1 MASLTEIAVSLLA
14 KVQKLQE
21 ALTVDLTCLQQKCAA
36 VTKAAEAIAQS
47 WSGSSMGYHS
57 ELYYRNFERLPLG
70 AEFSP
75 EWGGIHGIPAGW
87 QKRSSDEVKAHIEK
101 LTAVSVAD
109 IEKGAETALS
119 EAKALRS
126 EMVTEIS
133 GLHTYPG
140 LEQEKKLLS
149 ELEKFKWGI
158 TINEY
163 MDANMPKTYMS
174 RDSEAVYQGVKVSAH
189 LYYAGVAFEKNS
201 ECIAIQSFFKAATR
215 LLRQIELN
223 AGPMGLSDGAEQ
235 QPVKAVLAI
244 CDRFHVVARQLLHR
258 RENRTTLRITDEY
271 DVQDLLHALL
281 RLYFDDIRPEEW
293 TPSYGGGSSRMD
305 FLLKGHD
312 IVVEAKM
319 TRKGLTAKEVSEQL
333 IIDAAKYREHPE
345 CKMLICLV
353 YDPDGLI
360 KNPRGIERDLAK
372 LSGNGLE
379 MVCIITP

>member
-1 MASLTEIAVSLLA
+1 MASLKETALSLLV

-21 ALTVDLTCLQQKCAA
+21 SPTGDLTRLQQGCAA
-36 VTKAAEAIAQS
+36 VTRATEKIAES

-57 ELYYRNFERLPLG
+57 ELYYRNFERPPMG

-75 EWGGIHGIPAGW
+75 EWGGINGIPAGW
-87 QKRSSDEVKAHIEK
+87 QKRSPDEVKERIEK
-101 LTAVSVAD
+101 LATVSISDV
-109 IEKGAETALS
+109 EEGTKKALS
-119 EAKALRS
+119 AAKVLHS
-126 EMVTEIS
+126 EIVTEIS
-133 GLHTYPG
+133 GLHSYPG
-140 LEQEKKLLS
+140 LEQEKRLLS
-149 ELEKFKWGI
+149 ELEKFKWGM

-163 MDANMPKTYMS
+163 MDANLPKTFIS

-189 LYYAGVAFEKNS
+189 QYYAGVAFEKNS
-201 ECIAIQSFFKAATR
+201 ECAAIQGFFKAAVR
-215 LLRQIELN
+215 LLRQTELN

-244 CDRFHVVARQLLHR
+244 CDRFHLVARQLLHR
-258 RENRTTLRITDEY
+258 RESRTTLGIKDEY

-305 FLLKGHD
+305 FLLKGHA
-312 IVVEAKM
+312 IVVESKM

-333 IIDAAKYREHPE
+333 IIDAARYRQHAE
-345 CKMLICLV
+345 CKTLICLV
-353 YDPDGLI
+353 YDPEGFV

-379 MVCIITP
+379 MICVITP

>member
-1 MASLTEIAVSLLA
+1 MASLKEIAVSLLA
-14 KVQKLQE
+14 KLQKLQE
-21 ALTVDLTCLQQKCAA
+21 TLTPDLTGLQQKCAA
-36 VTKAAEAIAQS
+36 VTKAAETIAQS

-57 ELYYRNFERLPLG
+57 ELYYRKFERPPLG

-75 EWGGIHGIPAGW
+75 EWGGIDGIPAGW

-101 LTAVSVAD
+101 LAAVTVAY
-109 IEKGAETALS
+109 IEHGAETVLS
-119 EAKALRS
+119 EAKALHS

-133 GLHTYPG
+133 GLHTHPG
-140 LEQEKKLLS
+140 LEQEKRLLS

-158 TINEY
+158 TLNEY
-163 MDANMPKTYMS
+163 MDANLPKTYMS
-174 RDSEAVYQGVKVSAH
+174 RDSEAYFQGVKVSAH
-189 LYYAGVAFEKNS
+189 LYYAGVAFEKKS
-201 ECIAIQSFFKAATR
+201 QCVAIQGFFKAATR

-223 AGPMGLSDGAEQ
+223 AGPMSLSDGAEQ

-258 RENRTTLRITDEY
+258 RENRATVEITDEY

-319 TRKGLTAKEVSEQL
+319 TRKGLAAKEVSEQL
-333 IIDAAKYREHPE
+333 IIDAAKYRQHAE
-345 CKMLICLV
+345 CKTLICLV
-353 YDPDGLI
+353 YDPDALI

>member
-1 MASLTEIAVSLLA
+1 MASLKEIAVSLLA
-14 KVQKLQE
+14 KVQKLQQ
-21 ALTVDLTCLQQKCAA
+21 DLTADLSGLQRNCAA
-36 VTKAAEAIAQS
+36 VSKATERVATS

-57 ELYYRNFERLPLG
+57 ELYYRNFEHPPLG

-75 EWGGIHGIPAGW
+75 EWGGIHGLPAGW
-87 QKRSSDEVKAHIEK
+87 QKRSSDEVKVHIEK
-101 LTAVSVAD
+101 LASVSIADVEKETEKAVSAAK
-109 IEKGAETALS
+109 ELHS
-119 EAKALRS
+119 EI
-126 EMVTEIS
+126 VTEIS
-133 GLHTYPG
+133 GLHAYPG
-140 LEQEKKLLS
+140 LEQEKKLLND
-149 ELEKFKWGI
+149 LEKFKWGI
-158 TINEY
+158 TINEF
-163 MDANMPKTYMS
+163 MDANLPKTYMS

-201 ECIAIQSFFKAATR
+201 KCLAIQGFFKIAMR

-258 RENRTTLRITDEY
+258 RENRATLGITDEY

-281 RLYFDDIRPEEW
+281 RLYLDDIRPEEW

-333 IIDAAKYREHPE
+333 IIDAAKYRQHTE
-345 CKMLICLV
+345 CKTLICLV

-379 MVCIITP
+379 MVCVITP

>member
-1 MASLTEIAVSLLA
+1 MASLKEIAVSLLA

-21 ALTVDLTCLQQKCAA
+21 TLTPDLTGLQQKCAA
-36 VTKAAEAIAQS
+36 VTKAAETVAQS

-57 ELYYRNFERLPLG
+57 ELYYRNFEHPPLG

-101 LTAVSVAD
+101 AATVSMTD

-119 EAKALRS
+119 ETKALHS
-126 EMVTEIS
+126 EIVTEIS

-158 TINEY
+158 TVNEY

-174 RDSEAVYQGVKVSAH
+174 RDSEAVYQGVKLSAH
-189 LYYAGVAFEKNS
+189 LYYAGVVFEKNS
-201 ECIAIQSFFKAATR
+201 ECTAIQSFFIAATR

-258 RENRTTLRITDEY
+258 RENRATLEITDEY

-333 IIDAAKYREHPE
+333 IIDAAKYRQHAE
-345 CKMLICLV
+345 CKTLICLV
-353 YDPDGLI
+353 YDPGALI

-379 MVCIITP
+379 IVCIITP

>member
-1 MASLTEIAVSLLA
+1 MASLKEIAVSLLA

-21 ALTVDLTCLQQKCAA
+21 TLTPDLTGLQQKCAA
-36 VTKAAEAIAQS
+36 VTKAAETIAQS

-57 ELYYRNFERLPLG
+57 ELYYRNFERPPLG

-101 LTAVSVAD
+101 LAAVSVAD

-119 EAKALRS
+119 EAKALHS
-126 EMVTEIS
+126 EIVTEIS
-133 GLHTYPG
+133 GLHAYPG
-140 LEQEKKLLS
+140 LEQEKKLLG

-158 TINEY
+158 TVNEY

-174 RDSEAVYQGVKVSAH
+174 RDSEAVYQGVKLSAY
-189 LYYAGVAFEKNS
+189 LYYAGVVFEKNS
-201 ECIAIQSFFKAATR
+201 EGTAIQSFFKAASR

-244 CDRFHVVARQLLHR
+244 CDRFHVVARQLVHR
-258 RENRTTLRITDEY
+258 RENRATLGITDEY

-333 IIDAAKYREHPE
+333 IIDAAKYRQHAE
-345 CKMLICLV
+345 CKTLICLV
-353 YDPDGLI
+353 YDPGALI

>member
-1 MASLTEIAVSLLA
+1 
-14 KVQKLQE
+14 
-21 ALTVDLTCLQQKCAA
+21 
-36 VTKAAEAIAQS
+36 
-47 WSGSSMGYHS
+47 MGYHS
-57 ELYYRNFERLPLG
+57 ELYYRNFERPPLG

-75 EWGGIHGIPAGW
+75 EWGGINGIPAGW

-101 LTAVSVAD
+101 LAGVAIAD
-109 IEKGAETALS
+109 IEKGSDTAVS
-119 EAKALRS
+119 AAKALHA
-126 EMVTEIS
+126 EIVTEIS
-133 GLHTYPG
+133 GLHAYPG
-140 LEQEKKLLS
+140 LEQEKRLLS
-149 ELEKFKWGI
+149 EMEKFKWGI
-158 TINEY
+158 TLNEF
-163 MDANMPKTYMS
+163 MDANLPKTYMS

-201 ECIAIQSFFKAATR
+201 ECLAIQGFFKAATR

-258 RENRTTLRITDEY
+258 RENRATLAITDEY

-333 IIDAAKYREHPE
+333 IIDAAKYRQNHE
-345 CKMLICLV
+345 CKTLVCLV
-353 YDPDGLI
+353 YDPEGLI

-379 MVCIITP
+379 IVCVVTP

>member
-1 MASLTEIAVSLLA
+1 MASLKEIAVSLVA

-21 ALTVDLTCLQQKCAA
+21 GLTADLTGLQQNCAA
-36 VTKAAEAIAQS
+36 VTKATEKIGAS

-57 ELYYRNFERLPLG
+57 ELYFRNFERPPLG

-75 EWGGIHGIPAGW
+75 EWGGINGIPAGW

-101 LTAVSVAD
+101 LAGVSIAD
-109 IEKGAETALS
+109 IEKETEKAVSAAE
-119 EAKALRS
+119 ELRS
-126 EMVTEIS
+126 EIVTEIS
-133 GLHTYPG
+133 GLHVYTG
-140 LEQEKKLLS
+140 MEQEKKLLS
-149 ELEKFKWGI
+149 ELEKFKWGV

-163 MDANMPKTYMS
+163 MDANLPKTFIS
-174 RDSEAVYQGVKVSAH
+174 RDSEAYYQGVRVSAH
-189 LYYAGVAFEKNS
+189 QYYEGVAFEKNS
-201 ECIAIQSFFKAATR
+201 ECLAVQEFFKTAAR

-223 AGPMGLSDGAEQ
+223 AGPMGLSDGAEH

-244 CDRFHVVARQLLHR
+244 CDRFQIVARQLLHR
-258 RENRTTLRITDEY
+258 REDRKTLVIKDEY

-305 FLLKGHD
+305 FLLKAHD

-333 IIDAAKYREHPE
+333 IIDAAKYRQHAE
-345 CKMLICLV
+345 CKTLICLV
-353 YDPDGLI
+353 YDPEGLI

-372 LSGNGLE
+372 LSGDGLE
-379 MVCIITP
+379 LVCVITP

>member
-1 MASLTEIAVSLLA
+1 VASLKEIAVSLVA

-21 ALTVDLTCLQQKCAA
+21 AVTADLASLQKKCAA
-36 VTKAAEAIAQS
+36 VTKAAETIAQS

-57 ELYYRNFERLPLG
+57 ELYYRNFERPPLG

-75 EWGGIHGIPAGW
+75 EWGGIHGIPTGW

-101 LTAVSVAD
+101 LAEVSVVD
-109 IEKGAETALS
+109 IETGAETALS
-119 EAKALRS
+119 MAKDLHS
-126 EMVTEIS
+126 DIVTEIS

-149 ELEKFKWGI
+149 ELEKFKWGM

-163 MDANMPKTYMS
+163 MDANLPKTYMS
-174 RDSEAVYQGVKVSAH
+174 RDSDAVYQGVKVSAH

-201 ECIAIQSFFKAATR
+201 ECIAIQGFFKAATR

-223 AGPMGLSDGAEQ
+223 AGPIGVSDGAEQ

-258 RENRTTLRITDEY
+258 REKRATLGIADEY

-333 IIDAAKYREHPE
+333 IIDAAKYRQHTE
-345 CKMLICLV
+345 CKTLICLV

-379 MVCIITP
+379 MVCVITP

>member
-1 MASLTEIAVSLLA
+1 MASLKEIAVSLLA

-21 ALTVDLTCLQQKCAA
+21 GLTADLTGLQQNCAA
-36 VTKAAEAIAQS
+36 VTKATEKIAAS

-57 ELYYRNFERLPLG
+57 ELYYRNFERPPLG

-75 EWGGIHGIPAGW
+75 EWGGIHGLPAGW

-101 LTAVSVAD
+101 LASVSIANMEKETEKAVSAAK
-109 IEKGAETALS
+109 ELHS
-119 EAKALRS
+119 EIL
-126 EMVTEIS
+126 TEIS
-133 GLHTYPG
+133 GLHAHPG

-149 ELEKFKWGI
+149 DLEKLKWGI
-158 TINEY
+158 GINEF
-163 MDANMPKTYMS
+163 MDANLPKTYMS

-201 ECIAIQSFFKAATR
+201 ECIAIQSFFKVAAR
-215 LLRQIELN
+215 LLRQVELN

-258 RENRTTLRITDEY
+258 RENRETLGIADEY

-333 IIDAAKYREHPE
+333 IIDAAKYRQHAE
-345 CKMLICLV
+345 CKTLICLV
-353 YDPDGLI
+353 YDPGALI

-379 MVCIITP
+379 IVCIITP

>member
-1 MASLTEIAVSLLA
+1 MASLKEIAVSLLA

-21 ALTVDLTCLQQKCAA
+21 TLTPDLTGLQQKCAA
-36 VTKAAEAIAQS
+36 VTKVAETIAQS

-57 ELYYRNFERLPLG
+57 ELYYRSFERPPLG

-87 QKRSSDEVKAHIEK
+87 QKRSSDEVKVHIEK
-101 LTAVSVAD
+101 LAAVSVDAM
-109 IEKGAETALS
+109 EKGAETALS
-119 EAKALRS
+119 AAKELHS
-126 EMVTEIS
+126 EIVTEIS

-140 LEQEKKLLS
+140 LEHEKKLLS
-149 ELEKFKWGI
+149 ELEKFKWGM
-158 TINEY
+158 TVNEY
-163 MDANMPKTYMS
+163 MDANLPKTYMS

-201 ECIAIQSFFKAATR
+201 ERLAIRGFFKAATR

-223 AGPMGLSDGAEQ
+223 AGPLGLSDGADQ

-244 CDRFHVVARQLLHR
+244 CDRFHEVAKQLLHR
-258 RENRTTLRITDEY
+258 RESRATLAIKDEY

-305 FLLKGHD
+305 FLLKGHE
-312 IVVEAKM
+312 IVVESKM

-333 IIDAAKYREHPE
+333 IIDAARYRQHAE
-345 CKMLICLV
+345 CKTLICLV
-353 YDPDGLI
+353 YDPEGFV
-360 KNPRGIERDLAK
+360 KNPRGVERDLAK
-372 LSGNGLE
+372 LSGDGLE
-379 MVCIITP
+379 MVCVITP

>member
-1 MASLTEIAVSLLA
+1 MASLKDIAVSLLA

-21 ALTVDLTCLQQKCAA
+21 TLKPELTGLQQKCAA
-36 VTKAAEAIAQS
+36 ITKAAETIAQS

-57 ELYYRNFERLPLG
+57 ELYYRNFERPPLG

-87 QKRSSDEVKAHIEK
+87 QKRPSDEVKAHIEK
-101 LTAVSVAD
+101 LAAVTVAD
-109 IEKGAETALS
+109 IEQGAGTALS
-119 EAKALRS
+119 EAKALHS

-133 GLHTYPG
+133 GLHNYPG

-149 ELEKFKWGI
+149 ELEKFNWGI
-158 TINEY
+158 TLNEY
-163 MDANMPKTYMS
+163 MDANLPKTYMS

-201 ECIAIQSFFKAATR
+201 ECTAIQGFFKAATR

-223 AGPMGLSDGAEQ
+223 AGPIGLSDGAEQ

-244 CDRFHVVARQLLHR
+244 CDRFHVVARQLLQR
-258 RENRTTLRITDEY
+258 RENRATLEIKDEY

-312 IVVEAKM
+312 IVVEAKI

-333 IIDAAKYREHPE
+333 IIDAAKYRQHAE
-345 CKMLICLV
+345 CKTLICLV
-353 YDPDGLI
+353 YDPGALI

-379 MVCIITP
+379 MVCVITP